1 MRPVLELRS
10 PGLTDHHHLFYV
22 GVIAAAVGDAG
33 DDLMV
38 MVLGWHEFNCCCSY
52 GLFKMFDDV
61 MFLAK
66 GGRTVYLGPV
76 SEVEDYFSGIGLMV
90 PDRINPPDHYMDAL
104 EGIAVPL
111 DQPDFDPQNL
121 PVMWMI
127 NKGYNIPPDLATQ
140 AAELQ
145 AGTMRGKSMKNPTEP
160 KRKTSFFQD
169 FLNEVRAFFIVR
181 KDLLIS
187 SFQRVENKSGRNT
200 PGFLRQVFIIL
211 RR

>member
-1 MRPVLELRS
+1 MRI
-10 PGLTDHHHLFYV
+10 F
-22 GVIAAAVGDAG
+22 
-33 DDLMV
+33 LMSSD
-38 MVLGWHEFNCCCSY
+38 CCCSY

-76 SEVEDYFSGIGLMV
+76 SEVEDYFSGIGLVV
-90 PDRINPPDHYMDAL
+90 PERINPPDHYMDAL

-121 PVMWMI
+121 PVMWLI
-127 NKGYNIPPDLATQ
+127 NKGYNIPSDLTIR

-145 AGTMRGKSMKNPTEP
+145 SGTKSMNKSRPPKKP

-169 FLNEVRAFFIVR
+169 FWTEVRAFVIVR
-181 KDLLIS
+181 KDLFLS
-187 SFQRVENKSGRNT
+187 SFQRVENKSGRTT
-200 PGFLRQVFIIL
+200 PGFLHQFFIIL